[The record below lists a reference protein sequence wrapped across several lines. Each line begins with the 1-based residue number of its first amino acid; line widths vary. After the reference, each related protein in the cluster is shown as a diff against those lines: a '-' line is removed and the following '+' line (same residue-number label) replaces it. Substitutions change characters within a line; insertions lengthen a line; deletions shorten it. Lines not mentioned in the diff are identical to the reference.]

1 MANCSYTPTGITP
14 QDREFRTAIRSKNI
28 IGCSGKF
35 NNLETNDMTVNNDLS
50 IAGDLNI
57 DDLTVD
63 NLTVNNDAS
72 IGNNLTVGG
81 DVTVTGD
88 GTFDTITANT
98 GNITTVNSTT
108 GNITTVNST
117 TGNITTVNSTTVNST
132 TGNITT
138 VNSTDVNATNDIT
151 AQGDLTGTTL
161 FLQPYGPTYPPIE
174 FPLNTLAVYNVLSYG
189 GDKTGVTDQTA
200 LVTSLMGTGNKL
212 LYFPGG
218 AYRFNTGL
226 TVPDNVKIY
235 GEHWG
240 NTVFKF
246 YDNTPGT
253 VFFNLSLND
262 NAVEDILIEYLGTAT
277 DSTIFSGTDL
287 ERVRVQ
293 RIQTFTSN
301 TPGIFANIS
310 GVSRLSFE
318 DCFITTTNTCFIAND
333 STRFSITDNTFALT
347 SDVLA
352 VQTNDLA
359 RVIFTNNVILNAS
372 TNLYE
377 LNVGGSY
384 FLGNIQTG
392 ATNVYTGA
400 GVPQTTILDD
410 NAAELSNVNDG
421 LRVEGTQVLS
431 TQQAAI
437 ADDVSGASNQATVN
451 SILAALRAHGLIA
464 T

>member
-1 MANCSYTPTGITP
+1 MSNCSYSPTGITA
-14 QDREFRTAIRSKNI
+14 QDREFRTALRSKNI

-35 NNLETNDMTVNNDLS
+35 NSLEANDVTVNNDLN
-50 IAGDLNI
+50 IAGALDVTDLS
-57 DDLTVD
+57 VD
-63 NLTVNNDAS
+63 NLTVNNDAA
-72 IGNNLTVGG
+72 ITNNLTVGG
-81 DVTVTGD
+81 DTVVTGD
-88 GTFDTITANT
+88 GTFDVITANT

-108 GNITTVNST
+108 
-117 TGNITTVNSTTVNST
+117 
-132 TGNITT
+132 
-138 VNSTDVNATNDIT
+138 VNATNDIT
-151 AQGDLTGTTL
+151 AGGDLTGTTL
-161 FLQPYGPTYPPIE
+161 FLQPFGPTYPPIE

-218 AYRFNTGL
+218 VYRFNTGL

-240 NTVFKF
+240 NTAFKF

-253 VFFNLSLND
+253 VFFTLSLND

-293 RIQTFTSN
+293 RIQTFASN

-310 GVSRLSFE
+310 GVSRLSIE

-333 STRFSITDNTFALT
+333 STRFTITDNTFSLT
-347 SDVLA
+347 VDVLA
-352 VQTNDLA
+352 VQTNNLA

-384 FLGNIQTG
+384 FLGNIQSG

-410 NAAELSNVNDG
+410 NATELSNVNDG

-431 TQQAAI
+431 TQQGAI
-437 ADDVSGASNQATVN
+437 ADDVSGAANQATVN

-464 T
+464 P